1 MCVAALPP
9 AIGQSDDLDVG
20 NREARPSGLTHLWAW
35 FAGGYYRRRVGM
47 PEKSDVARPLAGLV
61 VEAQQTL
68 VFSHAPDSAL
78 AT

>member
-1 MCVAALPP
+1 
-9 AIGQSDDLDVG
+9 
-20 NREARPSGLTHLWAW
+20 
-35 FAGGYYRRRVGM
+35 M